1 MSKRMLPYEGEP
13 YELCIAALEQGAIA
27 EAKIQMSRIQM
38 MAMQKIARDQV
49 RVVKILMKVL
59 EKGMRE
65 GDFDFSRVRFDKLI
79 DPLRRCMCQ
88 KVNETL
94 LRYKQGATTVPWG
107 TSVQINSNP
116 TESPPPSPSP
126 PSPPDK
132 PSAALTV
139 SELWTRLREAAEG
152 DADAYRRVLPEM
164 LAQIR
169 ESIAQSP
176 REVQMQ
182 FPQRFELRP
191 LKREPQKRELMML
204 PTADTPV
211 PASLQE
217 LQALLTTNE
226 GRLLKL
232 FCEHLNAEVTWQQM
246 IHTVWLQEEVHDD
259 KKTQIRILVSSLN
272 SKLRLGNFT
281 LGIILPMK
289 DGYKLLTEFPVAL
302 DKLDAIHSPEQFEAL
317 HYLICHDRQVVP
329 HAEIHQAIFI
339 DAAKDV
345 NDRRSVG
352 KIMQK
357 LRHAGFF
364 IVSTGKEEN
373 GYLISVETNIP
384 ADFLLTYDE
393 YILLNLMLHDADHP
407 VERQAINEA
416 LTGARTYL
424 QKRTS
429 LTPNSLHLT
438 IKRLQRLP
446 SDFGTLDVRYAEK
459 GESPGRSPIAQCSLQ
474 LKNTLLRPEPFPAV
488 LSRSGIASSVV

>member
-1 MSKRMLPYEGEP
+1 MRPYTRDPYES
-13 YELCIAALEQGAIA
+13 CIAALERFDIA
-27 EAKIQMSRIQM
+27 EATIQMKRVDGVAVQE
-38 MAMQKIARDQV
+38 IARDQI
-49 RVVKILMKVL
+49 RVVEALVKVL

-65 GDFDFSRVRFDKLI
+65 GGFNFPKIHFEMLI
-79 DPLRRCMCQ
+79 DRLQECMRM
-88 KVNETL
+88 KINEAVAAY
-94 LRYKQGATTVPWG
+94 RKGAVTVPWG
-107 TSVQINSNP
+107 MSMQANNDSASSLEEKQPTSF
-116 TESPPPSPSP
+116 
-126 PSPPDK
+126 
-132 PSAALTV
+132 TV
-139 SELWTRLREAAEG
+139 RSLWMGLREAAKSDPNAFTE
-152 DADAYRRVLPEM
+152 VMPEM
-164 LAQIR
+164 LTQIR
-169 ESIAQSP
+169 ESIAQSAP
-176 REVQMQ
+176 AVQAQ
-182 FPQRFELRP
+182 FPQRFVLRPSKKELRQQP
-191 LKREPQKRELMML
+191 LTELPNASTTTPQ
-204 PTADTPV
+204 
-211 PASLQE
+211 SLQE
-217 LQALLTTNE
+217 LQALLSTNE
-226 GRLLKL
+226 GKLLKL
-232 FCEHLNAEVTWQQM
+232 FCEHLNAGVTWQQM
-246 IHTVWLQEEVHDD
+246 MNAVWSQEEVHDD

-272 SKLRLGNFT
+272 SKLRLGNFA

-289 DGYKLLTEFPVAL
+289 DGYKLLTEFPVVL
-302 DKLDAIHSPEQFEAL
+302 DKLDAIHSPEQYEAL

-329 HAEIHQAIFI
+329 QAEIHQAIFT